1 MPPGWGPTAGNNALD
16 GFFATYKFM
25 QLHTGQPGANGTSNV
40 AGNTVRV
47 DVSALMNAAAAG
59 HIDNSAD
66 INWTTV
72 STSETYTFC
81 SFWTLGAGGVFGGSG
96 TVVANPISSGDDF
109 RIPAGQLD
117 GTVTLAS

>member
-16 GFFATYKFM
+16 DFFATYPFIQM
-25 QLHTGQPGANGTSNV
+25 HTGQPGANGTNNV
-40 AGNTVRV
+40 AGNNVRKS
-47 DVSALMNAAAAG
+47 VSVNAAAAG

-66 INWTTV
+66 VDWTAV

-81 SFWTLGAGGVFGGSG
+81 SFWTLVAGGVFGGSG

-109 RIPAGQLD
+109 RIPAAQLD
-117 GTVTLAS
+117 ATVTLAS

>member
-1 MPPGWGPTAGNNALD
+1 MPPGWGPTAGNNTLNS
-16 GFFATYKFM
+16 FFATYKFM
-25 QLHTGQPGANGTSNV
+25 QLHTGQPGATGVSNV

-59 HIDNSAD
+59 HIDNAASID
-66 INWTTV
+66 WTAV

-96 TVVANPISSGDDF
+96 TVVANPISSGDNF
-109 RIPAGQLD
+109 SIPAGQLD
-117 GTVTLAS
+117 ATVNLAS

>member
-16 GFFATYKFM
+16 SFFATYKFM

-47 DVSALMNAAAAG
+47 DLTGLMNAAAAG

-117 GTVTLAS
+117 GSVTLAS